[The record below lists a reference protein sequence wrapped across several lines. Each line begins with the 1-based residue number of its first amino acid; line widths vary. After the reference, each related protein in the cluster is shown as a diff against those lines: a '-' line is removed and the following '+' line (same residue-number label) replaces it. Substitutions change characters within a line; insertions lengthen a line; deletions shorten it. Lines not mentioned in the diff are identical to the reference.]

1 MPKELCRYSADVNYA
16 ASQPL
21 GSFKLRTALHMAAAG
36 QCADIVRLLP
46 LDPALGDP
54 FRDPKYQ
61 FRLSLSHDGSMYA
74 VLLYIY
80 IYGAPWIY
88 HQD

>member
-46 LDPALGDP
+46 LDPN
-54 FRDPKYQ
+54 
-61 FRLSLSHDGSMYA
+61 
-74 VLLYIY
+74 
-80 IYGAPWIY
+80 IYGFSSPWV
-88 HQD
+88 